1 MSTSLIRNGIWV
13 LIGFSIFSCLSRNDY
28 NLIAGF
34 LLLIIFNNY
43 SSDLKFT
50 SKITIHILSVLTVF
64 DLVWLIAM
72 SFVWDH
78 KNNYA
83 QDYWSSLSWMHTM
96 IFWFGFIEMVYKI
109 ALVVY
114 MIINFKKE
122 YSMNDLLNLNYK
134 DDHQRQESAKSNI

>member
-1 MSTSLIRNGIWV
+1 
-13 LIGFSIFSCLSRNDY
+13 
-28 NLIAGF
+28 
-34 LLLIIFNNY
+34 
-43 SSDLKFT
+43 
-50 SKITIHILSVLTVF
+50 
-64 DLVWLIAM
+64 M

-96 IFWFGFIEMVYKI
+96 IFWFGLIEMVYKI